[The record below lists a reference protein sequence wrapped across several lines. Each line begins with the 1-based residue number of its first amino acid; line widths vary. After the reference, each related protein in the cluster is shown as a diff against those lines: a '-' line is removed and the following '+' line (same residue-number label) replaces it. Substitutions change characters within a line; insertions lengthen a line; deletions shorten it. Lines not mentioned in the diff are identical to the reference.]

1 MFSIGAKGPKKIKQ
15 GAAPDVPPVPDI
27 PKLASVIPE
36 PPKTPEPHGIRQ
48 FVDKI
53 LDELIGNDLDSGK
66 MVNLK
71 T

>member
-1 MFSIGAKGPKKIKQ
+1 M
-15 GAAPDVPPVPDI
+15 PPVPDI